1 MKITIIDGSLQDYV
15 SGKDKGVISISEP
28 SQYDGFEVAGKFLN
42 YGKTLVFE
50 PDSEGESVLE
60 RE

>member
-15 SGKDKGVISISEP
+15 NGNNKGIICFSEP

-50 PDSEGESVLE
+50 PDSEGE
-60 RE
+60 